1 MGWVSVV
8 GWWWVVGGWVVGGG
22 WWVVGGLVVEES
34 ADSFD
39 AVVVVLSSFF
49 ILPLSPFFFPLHSFL
64 FSPFFIL
71 PRSPSFFLSIVPQ
84 CTNKLAGR
92 SFLTVRRSR
101 VGIPT
106 RWT

>member
-1 MGWVSVV
+1 M
-8 GWWWVVGGWVVGGG
+8 
-22 WWVVGGLVVEES
+22 VEES

-64 FSPFFIL
+64 FPRSSFFLILSSFPRSFLFPPFFL
-71 PRSPSFFLSIVPQ
+71 FLSIVPQ

>member
-1 MGWVSVV
+1 
-8 GWWWVVGGWVVGGG
+8 
-22 WWVVGGLVVEES
+22 VVEES

-39 AVVVVLSSFF
+39 AVVVVLPSFF
-49 ILPLSPFFFPLHSFL
+49 ILPLSPFFILLPLSPFFILLHSSSFPRSSSFFL
-64 FSPFFIL
+64 FSPFFL
-71 PRSPSFFLSIVPQ
+71 FLSIVPQ